1 MGLLNPRFYTLYP
14 PRRARPALEGMWMP
28 PELPEWHASSFPR
41 LGDPAIV
48 LTISDHGRP
57 QNLSLSRR
65 DGMDALVAQ
74 PREGVL
80 TTRRFPLS
88 SVLGTVRA

>member
-1 MGLLNPRFYTLYP
+1 MRGNVDAPRATGV
-14 PRRARPALEGMWMP
+14 AREFLSAAWR
-28 PELPEWHASSFPR
+28 SSRCPYY
-41 LGDPAIV
+41 
-48 LTISDHGRP
+48 HGRH

-88 SVLGTVRA
+88 GVLGTVRT